1 MFLKLS
7 LLYQISAH
15 PYKIWSQICSFA
27 TFCTDNMQMKWDTR
41 TLLKN
46 STMCHPGMNI
56 HQLIILMKVKT
67 HSNKAK
73 TLSFFAFNSG
83 SIEYSCILTNYF
95 YRGHSVTVQTVKAEI
110 IEKKHQAC
118 SKRRESNPQSPNYLV
133 RGLPLC
139 FSFLFERMY
148 FFTGC
153 HQETFAIF
161 LIGAA
166 IVNAALKMSLR
177 RPMYL
182 WGIMFIILEGIR
194 TDGT

>member
-7 LLYQISAH
+7 LHYQISAH

-46 STMCHPGMNI
+46 STMCHPVMNI
-56 HQLIILMKVKT
+56 HQLIILMKIKT

-118 SKRRESNPQSPNYLV
+118 SKRRESNPLSPNYLV

-139 FSFLFERMY
+139 FSFLSERMY
-148 FFTGC
+148 FLQDVIRKLLPF
-153 HQETFAIF
+153 F
-161 LIGAA
+161 
-166 IVNAALKMSLR
+166 SLG
-177 RPMYL
+177 PQ
-182 WGIMFIILEGIR
+182 
-194 TDGT
+194 